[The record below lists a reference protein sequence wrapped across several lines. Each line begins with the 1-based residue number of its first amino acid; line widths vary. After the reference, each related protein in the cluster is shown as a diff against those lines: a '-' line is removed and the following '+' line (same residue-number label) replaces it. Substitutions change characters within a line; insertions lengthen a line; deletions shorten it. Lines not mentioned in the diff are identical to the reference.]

1 VLILQRKPGESL
13 VIGEDI
19 SITVVSVDGGRV
31 RLAISAPQDVPIL
44 RSELVDATAANRD
57 SAAGETAPAEL
68 LDLFG
73 SSPEHSRQMPPAAKT
88 PRKEV

>member
-1 VLILQRKPGESL
+1 MLILQRKPGESL

-44 RSELVDATAANRD
+44 RSELVDATAANQD
-57 SAAGETAPAEL
+57 SVAGEAAPAEL

-73 SSPEHSRQMPPAAKT
+73 AHPEHSHQIPPSAK
-88 PRKEV
+88 KHKKDV

>member
-1 VLILQRKPGESL
+1 MLILQRKPGESL

-19 SITVVSVDGGRV
+19 SITVVSVEGGRV

-44 RSELVDATAANRD
+44 RSELLDATAANQ
-57 SAAGETAPAEL
+57 T
-68 LDLFG
+68 
-73 SSPEHSRQMPPAAKT
+73 PPAAKT